1 MIIEASM
8 KVTPKNANVR
18 QQSLIPFLLLC
29 LFISTCF
36 TFFFLFLFFSFSISL
51 FFFLFFL
58 FLFFF
63 FFFPL
68 FFFFFFF
75 SLFFFSFFFFFNS
88 WHNFKATPTLV
99 LKSFPKQFQSSF
111 IFNGKV
117 NSWFS
122 TLACNELVEQELVKI
137 SSRGST
143 KDIMQGWLFG

>member
-18 QQSLIPFLLLC
+18 QQSLISFPSP
-29 LFISTCF
+29 LFIYF
-36 TFFFLFLFFSFSISL
+36 YLLYLL
-51 FFFLFFL
+51 FFFLFFFLFCFVLFYLFFL
-58 FLFFF
+58 FLF
-63 FFFPL
+63 L
-68 FFFFFFF
+68 SLSIYIYIFFF
-75 SLFFFSFFFFFNS
+75 STL
-88 WHNFKATPTLV
+88 ATTSRPPPTLV

>member
-1 MIIEASM
+1 MGNDHRSQHESY
-8 KVTPKNANVR
+8 PKECQCQIAILNFLSFPFVYLFLFTL
-18 QQSLIPFLLLC
+18 LIY
-29 LFISTCF
+29 
-36 TFFFLFLFFSFSISL
+36 FFLFFSLLFFFFFCFVLFCFCFCFSSFSFSISL
-51 FFFLFFL
+51 
-58 FLFFF
+58 
-63 FFFPL
+63 
-68 FFFFFFF
+68 
-75 SLFFFSFFFFFNS
+75 SLYIYIFNS

-137 SSRGST
+137 GSRGST